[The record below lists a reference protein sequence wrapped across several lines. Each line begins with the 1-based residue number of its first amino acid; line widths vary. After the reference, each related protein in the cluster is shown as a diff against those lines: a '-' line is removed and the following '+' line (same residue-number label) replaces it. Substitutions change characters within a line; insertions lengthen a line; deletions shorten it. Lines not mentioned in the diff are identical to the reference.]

1 MGDFNKKEYDVEF
14 LRKHYAR
21 IALSVRKEQKA
32 AFDAYCTKIGVKPT
46 AYILDLVN
54 ADAAA
59 RGEEPPF
66 KRRIK

>member
-1 MGDFNKKEYDVEF
+1 MSGFNKIEYNAKYTSENYSSIT
-14 LRKHYAR
+14 LRM
-21 IALSVRKEQKA
+21 RKEDKPG
-32 AFDAYCTKIGVKPT
+32 FIAYCTKIGVKPT

-54 ADAAA
+54 ADAVS